1 MSQYPVAADL
11 RRWASPAPVVKR
23 PIKWRAEAFVVVLV
37 AAYSTLL
44 GAAMGLIWP
53 RVAPHID
60 AINAYYHGSVAANK
74 ALLGDDVWFGFLGLL
89 TGFVC
94 VGVLRLLSGELSR
107 GPGAVIGLAAGG
119 IVGSL
124 VAAHVGTA
132 VQQPHLVASV
142 HAQMANVKPTDIKRI
157 LYFFNFKLRANE
169 VLLVWPVTAVAL
181 VAINVIVR
189 YLRYPDE

>member
-11 RRWASPAPVVKR
+11 RSWPTPVPAVSAPINWRTEGLVVML
-23 PIKWRAEAFVVVLV
+23 A

-44 GAAMGLIWP
+44 GAVMGLIWP

-89 TGFVC
+89 TGLVC
-94 VGVLRLLSGELSR
+94 VGVLRLLSGDLSR

-157 LYFFNFKLRANE
+157 LYFFNFKVRANAA
-169 VLLVWPVTAVAL
+169 LLVWPITAVAL

>member
-1 MSQYPVAADL
+1 MSQYPATADL
-11 RRWASPAPVVKR
+11 QGWPQPAVAVR
-23 PIKWRAEAFVVVLV
+23 APINWRAEAVIVAAV

-44 GAAMGLIWP
+44 GALMGLIWP

-60 AINAYYHGSVAANK
+60 AISAYFHGSVTANK

-89 TGFVC
+89 TGVVC
-94 VGVLRLLSGELSR
+94 VGVLRLLAGDLSR
-107 GPGAVIGLAAGG
+107 GPGAVVGLAVGG
-119 IVGSL
+119 VIGSL

-142 HAQMANVKPTDIKRI
+142 RAQMADVKATDITRI
-157 LYFFNFKLRANE
+157 LYFFNFKVRANE
-169 VLLVWPVTAVAL
+169 MLLVWPVTAVAL
-181 VAINVIVR
+181 VGINVFVR